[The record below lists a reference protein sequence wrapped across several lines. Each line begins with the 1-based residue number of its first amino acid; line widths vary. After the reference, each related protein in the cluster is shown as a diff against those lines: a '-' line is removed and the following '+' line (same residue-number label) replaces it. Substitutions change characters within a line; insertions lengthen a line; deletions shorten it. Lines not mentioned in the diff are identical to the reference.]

1 MFLTQFQFLDFISNL
16 NCILSCLF
24 NQKSNQSQLIS
35 YPIINKTLKIVKNW
49 IILKIGFKNFAISL
63 SWKNLEWKNDR
74 YNTFV
79 FASSLDRFLG
89 HFMHYLLS
97 GSKFDIM
104 PNFDPGKIKT
114 KTFQK
119 RSNWRQFSSTCAQ
132 WWIVAS
138 PTTPSTSISR
148 LGYLDLSSL
157 TLMGIGS

>member
-89 HFMHYLLS
+89 HFMHLS
-97 GSKFDIM
+97 SVRVKVWHYAQFWPWKNKDKNE
-104 PNFDPGKIKT
+104 PKT
-114 KTFQK
+114 KQLK
-119 RSNWRQFSSTCAQ
+119 ANQ
-132 WWIVAS
+132 
-138 PTTPSTSISR
+138 
-148 LGYLDLSSL
+148 
-157 TLMGIGS
+157 